1 MTQRWIDREAA
12 GKILQN
18 INNHKQGVQIY
29 LIKADAGTGKT
40 YLARDIGV
48 HLGSKSGYEPGHT
61 DNNIYWSGILDLYDP
76 ETNNNRGLEQ
86 LLIQAFSDHPSI
98 EFQDYQKERKNYT
111 NMSKSGSSGG
121 NLEEQRRNVE
131 KAFSFEMKM
140 IAREKHLVWAFD
152 TVERLQSA
160 LDPTEIRL
168 GKELETSLDDTA
180 SVVGWMLYQ
189 ITRLPRATILLFGR
203 EAVRLESRLS
213 TAFKEADALREK
225 SDGPIHFEIIDLS
238 LFSKNEVEQFFALR
252 SEKHP
257 SLKQIL
263 TGEVKSLMFEGTEGN
278 PLLLD
283 IALETILETGKTNEV
298 GKALAEDKDIKEVEK
313 MLIKT
318 YMSRGSP
325 EKRTLLHHLALAR
338 NGLSPQLLQCLEP
351 LNSARYQPELE
362 KIGDLPFVKVRQV
375 SAKTSGSAKSSPQPT
390 YFLHDAMYII
400 CDEVL
405 LKPVQ
410 AREKAERIV
419 RWYKGA
425 IAEKENKLKEQT
437 RPLAE
442 SKGRRDDDIQD
453 LLVESLFYRMRA
465 NPKEGYE
472 WYLQQADYAL
482 NAVETG
488 LEMRL
493 RDSMAQFSVNA
504 HTDGIIDSASSQI
517 DRENIKNLFPDMLQQ
532 FTIDSAMLWVRRL
545 SFRGL
550 HERAIQIAN
559 SVDWVKWIYEENPKL
574 YRLAYADFQLWTGQ
588 ALMYSG
594 NAQKATELYQD
605 NIKVLEDYKLDDVKQ
620 NNEKLSELVLQR
632 ITHVKGRTLNNLGYT
647 YWMYFGKYKPA
658 LTKLAQALEYF
669 QAADLAE
676 EEANTKDNMGRI
688 RAQLWH
694 EPAARLLIEDGLRI
708 REEKQ
713 MVYRT
718 ALSRISLANMQHRFR
733 YFPLAIESATKA
745 METFESLEGQRG
757 IGLAHLTFAM
767 IYRSMAESWQE
778 QSINNETAIK
788 YVQGAIDELNLAA
801 RIFKEI
807 VQEKIR
813 YVYALNEMG
822 SCYRAMYM
830 LSVHSKASDE
840 RKREIFEEG
849 VSYYSD
855 AIRIARENNYFVEE
869 LDSKQD
875 LAVLYTRAKK
885 HKEAFEQLKQ
895 IRDFIPRDYQ
905 IQSGKGLENF
915 PEADVIDAYYK
926 LMGQVEMLAAA
937 IIFNKAQADD
947 LTPSKIAVVDAMEH
961 YVLAVAY
968 YFRYSGISS
977 NTYVMTTERIYKR
990 LHDINRDII
999 SEIKQTHLPSW
1010 IKKYNIP
1017 TEWVTPLFIDIFEML
1032 GV

>member
-1 MTQRWIDREAA
+1 MSQRWIKREAA
-12 GKILQN
+12 EQILQS
-18 INNHKQGVQIY
+18 INGHKQGVQIY
-29 LIKADAGTGKT
+29 LIKANAGTGKT

-48 HLGSKSGYEPGHT
+48 QLGSKSGYEPGHT
-61 DNNIYWSGILDLYDP
+61 ENNVYWSGILDLYDP
-76 ETNNNRGLEQ
+76 ETNNNRGLEH
-86 LLIQAFSDHPSI
+86 LLIEAFSDHPSI

-111 NMSKSGSSGG
+111 YMSKSGSSGV
-121 NLEEQRRNVE
+121 NLEEQRHNVE
-131 KAFSFEMKM
+131 RAFSFEMRM

-168 GKELETSLDDTA
+168 GGELETSMDDTA

-203 EAVRLESRLS
+203 TADRLESRLS
-213 TAFKEADALREK
+213 AAFEEANASREK
-225 SDGPIHFEIIDLS
+225 SDGPILLEVIDLS
-238 LFSKNEVEQFFALR
+238 LFSKNEVGQFFALR

-263 TGEVKSLMFEGTEGN
+263 TGELKSLMFEGTKGN

-283 IALETILETGKTNEV
+283 IALETILETGQTHEIVKV
-298 GKALAEDKDIKEVEK
+298 LAKDFKEVEK
-313 MLIKT
+313 ILIQT

-338 NGLSPQLLQCLEP
+338 NGLSSQLLQYLEP
-351 LNSARYQPELE
+351 SNFARYQPELE
-362 KIGDLPFVKVRQV
+362 KLGDLPFVKVRQV
-375 SAKTSGSAKSSPQPT
+375 SAKTSGSEKSSPQST
-390 YFLHDAMYII
+390 YFLHDAMYVI

-405 LKPVQ
+405 LKPFQ
-410 AREKAERIV
+410 TRENAERIV
-419 RWYKGA
+419 RWYKTTLA
-425 IAEKENKLKEQT
+425 KKENKLKEQNH
-437 RPLAE
+437 PLAE

-493 RDSMAQFSVNA
+493 RDSMAQFAVNA
-504 HTDGIIDSASSQI
+504 RADAISDSASSQI
-517 DRENIKNLFPDMLQQ
+517 DRENIGNLFPDLLQQ
-532 FTIDSAMLWVRRL
+532 FTIDSTMIWVRRL
-545 SFRGL
+545 SLRGL
-550 HERAIQIAN
+550 HERAIDIAD
-559 SVDWVKWIYEENPKL
+559 SADWVKGIYAENPKL
-574 YRLAYADFQLWTGQ
+574 YSLAYADFQLWTGQ

-594 NAQKATELYQD
+594 NAQKAVELYQN

-620 NNEKLSELVLQR
+620 NKEKLSELALQR

-658 LTKLAQALEYF
+658 LNELAQALEYF
-669 QAADLAE
+669 QAANLAE

-688 RAQLWH
+688 RALLWH
-694 EPAARLLIEDGLRI
+694 EPAARLLIEDGLRM
-708 REEKQ
+708 REEKK

-733 YFPLAIESATKA
+733 YFPLAVESAKKA

-778 QSINNETAIK
+778 QGINNETAIK
-788 YVQGAIDELNLAA
+788 HVQGAIDELNLAA

-830 LSVHSKASDE
+830 LSIHGKASDE
-840 RKREIFEEG
+840 KKQEIFEEG

-855 AIRIARENNYFVEE
+855 AIKTARENNYFVEE

-875 LAVLYTRAKK
+875 LAVLYARAKDHEK
-885 HKEAFEQLKQ
+885 ALEQLEQ
-895 IRDFIPRDYQ
+895 IRKFIPLDYQ
-905 IQSGKGLENF
+905 IQPGKGLKNF
-915 PEADVIDAYYK
+915 PDTDVIDAYYK
-926 LMGQVEMLAAA
+926 LMGQVEMLAGA
-937 IIFNKAQADD
+937 IVFDKAQAS
-947 LTPSKIAVVDAMEH
+947 PIPPKEMVEEAMEH

-968 YFRYSGISS
+968 YSRYSNVSS

-990 LHDINRDII
+990 LHDIRRDVI
-999 SEIKQTHLPSW
+999 SEIKQNDLPIW

-1017 TEWVTPLFIDIFEML
+1017 AEWVTPHFNDIFEML

>member
-1 MTQRWIDREAA
+1 MSQRWINREAA
-12 GKILQN
+12 EKILKSIQD
-18 INNHKQGVQIY
+18 HKQGVQIY

-48 HLGSKSGYEPGHT
+48 HLGSESGYEPGHT
-61 DNNIYWSGILDLYDP
+61 ANNIYWSGILDLYDP

-86 LLIQAFSDHPSI
+86 SLIDAFSIHPNT
-98 EFQDYQKERKNYT
+98 EFLDYQKERKNYT
-111 NMSKSGSSGG
+111 NMSRSGSAGR
-121 NLEEQRRNVE
+121 NLEDQRRNVE
-131 KAFSFEMKM
+131 RAFSSEIRR

-160 LDPTEIRL
+160 LDPTESRL
-168 GKELETSLDDTA
+168 GEELEASMDDTA

-203 EAVRLESRLS
+203 TAERLESRLS
-213 TAFKEADALREK
+213 TAFKEASYVREK
-225 SDGPIHFEIIDLS
+225 TDGPIRFEVVDLS
-238 LFSKNEVEQFFALR
+238 LFSRAEAEQFFALR
-252 SEKHP
+252 SKKHS

-263 TGEVKSLMFEGTEGN
+263 TGELKSLMFEGTGGN

-283 IALETILETGKTNEV
+283 IALETILETGKTNEISKV
-298 GKALAEDKDIKEVEK
+298 LAKDKDIKEVEK
-313 MLIKT
+313 ILLKT
-318 YMSRGSP
+318 YMNQGSP
-325 EKRTLLHHLALAR
+325 EKRILLRHLALAR
-338 NGLSPQLLQCLEP
+338 NGLSPQLLQYLEP
-351 LNSARYQPELE
+351 LTPARYQPELE
-362 KIGDLPFVKVRQV
+362 KMSELPFIKTRQV
-375 SAKTSGSAKSSPQPT
+375 FIRTSESKAIPQPT
-390 YFLHDAMYII
+390 YFLHDAMYVI

-410 AREKAERIV
+410 AREDAERIV
-419 RWYKGA
+419 RWYKST

-437 RPLAE
+437 HLLAE

-493 RDSMAQFSVNA
+493 RDSMAQFTVNA
-504 HTDGIIDSASSQI
+504 RADAISDSASSQI
-517 DRENIKNLFPDMLQQ
+517 DRENIKNLFPDLLQQ

-550 HERAIQIAN
+550 HEQAIKIAN
-559 SVDWVKWIYEENPKL
+559 STDWVKGIYKEDPKL
-574 YRLAYADFQLWTGQ
+574 YSLAYADFQLWTGQ

-594 NAQKATELYQD
+594 NAQKAVELYQD
-605 NIKVLEDYKLDDVKQ
+605 NISVLENYKLDEVKQ
-620 NNEKLSELVLQR
+620 NTEKLSELALQR
-632 ITHVKGRTLNNLGYT
+632 ITHVKGRNLNNLGYT

-658 LTKLAQALEYF
+658 LIELAQALEYF
-669 QAADLAE
+669 QAANLAE

-688 RAQLWH
+688 RALLWH
-694 EPAARLLIEDGLRI
+694 EPAARLLIEDGLRM
-708 REEKQ
+708 REEKK

-733 YFPLAIESATKA
+733 YFPLAIESAKKA

-757 IGLAHLTFAM
+757 IGLAHLTSAM
-767 IYRSMAESWQE
+767 IYRSMAEAWQE
-778 QSINNETAIK
+778 QNFNNETAIK
-788 YVQGAIDELNLAA
+788 YVQDAIDELNLAA

-807 VQEKIR
+807 IQEKIR
-813 YVYALNEMG
+813 YVQALNETG

-830 LSVHSKASDE
+830 LSVHGKASED
-840 RKREIFEEG
+840 KKQEIFEEG
-849 VSYYSD
+849 VSYYRD
-855 AIRIARENNYFVEE
+855 AIRTARENNYFVEE

-875 LAVLYTRAKK
+875 LAVLYARAKK
-885 HKEAFEQLKQ
+885 HKEALEQLKE
-895 IRDFIPRDYQ
+895 IRNFIPRDYQ
-905 IQSGKGLENF
+905 IQPGKRLKNF
-915 PEADVIDAYYK
+915 PEVDVTDAYYK
-926 LMGQVEMLAAA
+926 LMGQVEMLAGA
-937 IIFNKAQADD
+937 IVFDKAQAAPIPPKE
-947 LTPSKIAVVDAMEH
+947 LVEEAMEH

-968 YFRYSGISS
+968 YSRYSNVSS

-990 LHDINRDII
+990 LHDIKRDVIA
-999 SEIKQTHLPSW
+999 EIKQNDLPNW
-1010 IKKYNIP
+1010 IKKYAIP
-1017 TEWVTPLFIDIFEML
+1017 AKWVSPLFNDIFEML